1 MLFLLNDVVF
11 RIDGEAMEAELS
23 GRTFMQLSL
32 PEIVRAGQKSYARE
46 PLLQRTKPDE
56 ALRLA
61 ALISV
66 KAPMIN
72 AALFVAP
79 SVECKA
85 DEVTARFVSA
95 QFEVMADLF
104 TRHQA
109 GKLDAV
115 SADKQIWRR
124 LAA

>member
-32 PEIVRAGQKSYARE
+32 PEIVRAGQESYARE

-61 ALISV
+61 ALNSV

-85 DEVTARFVSA
+85 DEVAARFVSA